1 MSKIFVRP
9 FFLQILLF
17 LLLKTSYAHVELTYP
32 EGGEIFKPGDTIN
45 ITWVE
50 AQSHVTQNW
59 ELYYSPDAGESWF
72 TISQNIA
79 VPLREFEWILP
90 LEMTKKGRIKV
101 IQNNVETDYQD
112 VSANFTIENATGI
125 FENSI
130 SLNSFYNYPNPF
142 RESTTF
148 SFKLEKRFH
157 VSLKIYNLAGS
168 LVERIIDEEMNA
180 GPHTI
185 SWDTNSNNA
194 GIYFYTI
201 QIGNAIRVKKLQ
213 VAH

>member
-1 MSKIFVRP
+1 MRL
-9 FFLQILLF
+9 FFFPVLVLVSINPVL
-17 LLLKTSYAHVELTYP
+17 AHVELTYP
-32 EGGEIFKPGDTIN
+32 EGGEFFKPGDTIV

-50 AQSHVTQNW
+50 VQSHDTQNW
-59 ELYYSPDAGESWF
+59 ELYYSPDAGENWF
-72 TISQNIA
+72 AIAQSIA

-101 IQNNVETDYQD
+101 IQNNVETNYQD

-125 FENSI
+125 SENFL
-130 SLNSFYNYPNPF
+130 SLDSFYNFPNPF

-148 SFKLEKRFH
+148 SFKLEKRVH

-168 LVERIIDEEMNA
+168 LVETIIDDKMSF

-185 SWDTNSNNA
+185 IWNGSSLNP
-194 GIYFYTI
+194 GFYFYTI
-201 QIGNAIRVKKLQ
+201 QIGDAIRSKKIQ
-213 VAH
+213 IVR